1 MGDEPK
7 IDVQNGGTV
16 YVGQAFKW
24 KNAGPNKVTASGL
37 GAVCTDSSYEVPAS
51 SNGNEGSK
59 DASVLSTATPGN
71 SYEYTVSDGIK
82 QTNPSLHVNSSVPI
96 PKK

>member
-24 KNAGPNKVTASGL
+24 KNTGPNKVTASGL
-37 GAVCTDSSYEVPAS
+37 AGCCPDDSYEVPAAA
-51 SNGNEGSK
+51 NGKEGSK
-59 DASVLSTATPGN
+59 DASVLSTVTPGT
-71 SYEYTVSDGIK
+71 SYQYTVSDGVK
-82 QTNPSLHVNSSVPI
+82 DTQPKLTVNSSGPL
-96 PKK
+96 PK